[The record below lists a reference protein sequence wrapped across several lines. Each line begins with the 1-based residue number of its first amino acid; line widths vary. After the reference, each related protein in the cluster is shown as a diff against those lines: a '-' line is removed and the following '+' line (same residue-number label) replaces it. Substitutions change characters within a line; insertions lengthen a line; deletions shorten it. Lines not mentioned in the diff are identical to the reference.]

1 MRLYKMRTSDE
12 SATVMDDEHL
22 AAVIREFGRSMR
34 EVTGGLDDAMSRWD
48 SAHRSSL
55 RPIRIVL
62 GSLSKINFLRNVED
76 LGKLSAFDGIV
87 DKAITKNMG
96 LLDKLLPK
104 LLVLASDFESA
115 IRKMRLM
122 EKRVCDLQHRGAELL
137 TNDCNSEPRLSQLVE
152 NVDQLA
158 KKLRQIV
165 CMYED
170 EYLFRIKVIQ
180 NIEELLDPK
189 ELYTNLLLWTM
200 EPYLESDRI
209 EAIRKEMGIHIE
221 TTRALVSRQNL
232 SPPNV
237 F

>member
-1 MRLYKMRTSDE
+1 MKSAHE
-12 SATVMDDEHL
+12 SESPMEADHL

-55 RPIRIVL
+55 RPIRIIL

-76 LGKLSAFDGIV
+76 LGKLSSFDGIV
-87 DKAITKNMG
+87 DRAIMKNIG

-104 LLVLASDFESA
+104 VLVLASDFESA

-122 EKRVCDLQHRGAELL
+122 EKRVTNLQRRAAELL
-137 TNDCNSEPRLSQLVE
+137 TPENCDEPKLSQLAD
-152 NVDQLA
+152 NVDSLA
-158 KKLRQIV
+158 KKLREIV

-170 EYLFRIKVIQ
+170 EYLFRIKTIR

-200 EPYLESDRI
+200 EPYLESERI
-209 EAIRKEMGIHIE
+209 EAIRKEIGTHIE
-221 TTRALVSRQNL
+221 TTRALVSRQN
-232 SPPNV
+232 V
-237 F
+237 W

>member
-1 MRLYKMRTSDE
+1 MRVFKTAKSLGSYGTMDE
-12 SATVMDDEHL
+12 DHL
-22 AAVIREFGRSMR
+22 AAVIREFGRAMR
-34 EVTGGLDDAMSRWD
+34 EVTSGLDDAMSRWD

-55 RPIRIVL
+55 RPIRIIL

-76 LGKLSAFDGIV
+76 LGKLKSFEGIV
-87 DKAITKNMG
+87 DKAVTKNMG

-104 LLVLASDFESA
+104 VLTLASDFESS

-122 EKRVCDLQHRGAELL
+122 EKRVSELQRRGAELL
-137 TNDCNSEPRLSQLVE
+137 TPESCEEPRLTQLVE
-152 NVDQLA
+152 NVDALS

-170 EYLFRIKVIQ
+170 EYLFRLKTIR

-189 ELYTNLLLWTM
+189 ELYTSLLLWTM

-209 EAIRKEMGIHIE
+209 EAIRKEIGTHIE
-221 TTRALVSRQNL
+221 TARALVQRQNI
-232 SPPNV
+232 SPNL